1 MDHIK
6 KLFTSRKTILEMLED
21 RGYNCDSY
29 KNYTIEEINI
39 MFDQSQLR
47 KSDVDVA
54 PGPLD
59 IKLTR
64 DDGRTIYVKYRFT
77 KFRPTNPVE
86 KFVHNIF
93 ENEIKKT
100 DTLIFIITDKMKMS
114 KAIADF
120 INSRYYQY
128 GYFLQIFSINTLQ
141 FNISHHNLVPHHR
154 IITNK
159 EKIEV
164 LQRYNASSTNNFPKI
179 LREDP
184 AAKYYGMRPN
194 DVCEIKADSII
205 SGVYTKYRL
214 CISDIKNASGEDATM
229 IRL

>member
-1 MDHIK
+1 MDRTK
-6 KLFTSRKTILEMLED
+6 KIFTSRKTILEMLED

-39 MFDQSQLR
+39 MFDQSTLR
-47 KSDVDVA
+47 KSDVSVA

-77 KFRPTNPVE
+77 KFRPTKPVE
-86 KFVHNIF
+86 KFVHSIF

-114 KAIADF
+114 KAIEDF
-120 INSRYYQY
+120 INKRYYQY

-154 IITNK
+154 IISNE

-164 LQRYNASSTNNFPKI
+164 LKRYNASSTNNFPKI

-194 DVCEIKADSII
+194 DVCEIKTDSII

-214 CISDIKNASGEDATM
+214 CISDTKRVGGEDKNM
-229 IRL
+229 IK

>member
-1 MDHIK
+1 MDRIK
-6 KLFTSRKTILEMLED
+6 KIFTSRKTILEMLED

-29 KNYTIEEINI
+29 KQFTIEEINI
-39 MFDQSQLR
+39 MYDQSELN
-47 KSDVDVA
+47 KSDSMVT

-59 IKLTR
+59 IKSTR
-64 DDGRTIYVKYRFT
+64 DDGRSIYIKYRFGR
-77 KFRPTNPVE
+77 FRPTKPIE
-86 KFVHNIF
+86 KFVSDIF

-100 DTLIFIITDKMKMS
+100 DTLIFIITDKMKIS
-114 KAIADF
+114 KAIEDF
-120 INSRYYQY
+120 INKRYYHY

-154 IITNK
+154 IISNK

-164 LQRYNASSTNNFPKI
+164 LKRYNASSTNNFPKI

-194 DVCEIKADSII
+194 DVCEIKTDSII

-214 CISDIKNASGEDATM
+214 CISDTKQVGGEDKNM
-229 IRL
+229 IK

>member
-1 MDHIK
+1 MDRIK
-6 KLFTSRKTILEMLED
+6 KIFTSRKTILEMLED

-29 KNYTIEEINI
+29 KHYTIEEINI
-39 MFDQSQLR
+39 MFDQSQLK
-47 KSDVDVA
+47 KSDSVA

-77 KFRPTNPVE
+77 KFRPTKPVE

-114 KAIADF
+114 KTIVGF

-154 IITNK
+154 IISNE

-164 LQRYNASSTNNFPKI
+164 LKRYNASSTNNFPKI

-194 DVCEIKADSII
+194 DVCEIKVDSII

-214 CISDIKNASGEDATM
+214 CISNTKQVGGEDKNM
-229 IRL
+229 IK